1 MFAGHIKSIH
11 DKSSDHYG
19 WGFSYACTA
28 SEPRLT
34 LHAHAVDI
42 VIIGGG
48 DSMNNK
54 LYEEVLE
61 AGYKVGKQLD
71 VLNCLTIIGYAYFIE
86 SMVFFVSCIITA
98 RSIA

>member
-1 MFAGHIKSIH
+1 
-11 DKSSDHYG
+11 
-19 WGFSYACTA
+19 
-28 SEPRLT
+28 
-34 LHAHAVDI
+34 
-42 VIIGGG
+42 
-48 DSMNNK
+48 MNNK

-86 SMVFFVSCIITA
+86 SAVFFVSCFIAA

>member
-1 MFAGHIKSIH
+1 MINPFL
-11 DKSSDHYG
+11 SS
-19 WGFSYACTA
+19 FSFA
-28 SEPRLT
+28 SEPSFT
-34 LHAHAVDI
+34 LYTHPVNL

-86 SMVFFVSCIITA
+86 SMVFFVSCIIVA
-98 RSIA
+98 RSIT

>member
-1 MFAGHIKSIH
+1 
-11 DKSSDHYG
+11 
-19 WGFSYACTA
+19 
-28 SEPRLT
+28 
-34 LHAHAVDI
+34 
-42 VIIGGG
+42 
-48 DSMNNK
+48 MNNK